1 MRRIAVVLAG
11 GKGERFW
18 PLSRP
23 ERPKQFLRL
32 LGGKSLLQATY
43 ERLRPLFPEIWVA
56 TTEALAPLV
65 REHLPGLP
73 EQALLLEPEG
83 RDTASAVALALIKA
97 EEEGVEVLAFFPS
110 DHYIQG
116 EGFAEEVGRGLEAA
130 SRRAR
135 RWRGAF
141 PGGPL

>member
-1 MRRIAVVLAG
+1 MRRAAVILAG

-43 ERLRPLFPEIWVA
+43 ERLKPLFSEIWVV

-65 REHLPGLP
+65 RKRLPGLGP
-73 EQALLLEPEG
+73 EAILLEPEG
-83 RDTASAVALALIKA
+83 RDTASAVALSLLKA
-97 EEEGVEVLAFFPS
+97 EGESVGVLAFFPS
-110 DHYIQG
+110 DHYIEG
-116 EGFAEEVGRGLEAA
+116 EGFAKEVARGLE
-130 SRRAR
+130 
-135 RWRGAF
+135 GAYPF
-141 PGGPL
+141 WD